1 MCNELLSR
9 NLKIWEKLIEDN
21 SEDIDKTIAQM
32 QYIETL

>member
-9 NLKIWEKLIEDN
+9 NHKIWEKIIEDN
-21 SEDIDKTIAQM
+21 SEDIDRTIAQM